1 MCPGGALPTSV
12 VLVICI
18 FQCFVALFIGCCLDH
33 PSYLALHGIAME
45 LDTFRRRAVFLPAF
59 PGNLSLPPSARSTTS
74 LSSNALWYLLQ
85 VRFYHANNRHIH
97 LFVYVLYNGIDNVGF
112 DHVVVAV

>member
-45 LDTFRRRAVFLPAF
+45 LDTFSRPGRLPSCFSWQSVTSAF
-59 PGNLSLPPSARSTTS
+59 GEKH
-74 LSSNALWYLLQ
+74 YFFEQ
-85 VRFYHANNRHIH
+85 
-97 LFVYVLYNGIDNVGF
+97 
-112 DHVVVAV
+112 